1 MAEDAPLVDVSTPF
15 GTRVAAHLRDD
26 VVVWLTTVSP
36 AGTPQPSP
44 VWFVWDGDRD
54 VVVHS
59 RESQRV
65 RNIAA
70 NPRVSLNFRGDRLG
84 GDIVVLT
91 GDARI
96 DPSSPPAHEAPEY
109 VAKYAEHIAGLSMTP
124 ETFAADYHVVV
135 RIRLTRLRGF

>member
-1 MAEDAPLVDVSTPF
+1 VADKLIDESTPF
-15 GTRVAAHLRDD
+15 GSRVAAHLRDD

-36 AGTPQPSP
+36 SGTPQPSP
-44 VWFVWDGDRD
+44 VWFLWDGDRE

-65 RNIAA
+65 KNIAG

-91 GDARI
+91 GDARV
-96 DPSSPPAHEAPEY
+96 DPASPAAHEVPAY
-109 VAKYAEHIAGLSMTP
+109 VTKYDEHIADLGMTP
-124 ETFAADYHVVV
+124 AAFAAEYHVAV
-135 RIRLTRLRGF
+135 RIELTRLRGF

>member
-1 MAEDAPLVDVSTPF
+1 MTGDAPLIDPSTPF
-15 GTRVAAHLRDD
+15 GARVAGHLRDD

-44 VWFVWDGDRD
+44 VWFLWDGDRE

-65 RNIAA
+65 TNVAG
-70 NPRVSLNFRGDRLG
+70 NPRVALNFRGDRLG

-96 DPSSPPAHEAPEY
+96 DPSAPPAHEVPGY
-109 VAKYAEHIAGLSMTP
+109 LAKYAEHIANLGTTP
-124 ETFAADYHVVV
+124 EQFAADYHVPV
-135 RIRLTRLRGF
+135 RITLTRLRGF